1 MTVEQLI
8 EYLQS
13 IEDKSITVFAKI
25 FEENQ
30 DRIIQAEEIRDNDL
44 HYVLLS

>member
-13 IEDKSITVFAKI
+13 IKDKKITIFAKV
-25 FEENQ
+25 FDENQ
-30 DRIIQAEEIRDNDL
+30 DRIIQAEEVNDGEL
-44 HYVLLS
+44 HYILLS